1 MGQLSRELLSAQ
13 RLAKKLDRGEDPVA
27 IVGDHVVYRGS
38 KLKIVEVKEEVVAGE
53 KVLTY
58 RTSEGASF
66 QYWTKQR
73 RITTPFRVEWYQL
86 SPTNRL
92 FVEPRYLNELLKEAI
107 ERAGSMDKLLK
118 QLKKLGVRYSK
129 AQLHYNL
136 KKSAQ
141 GSKLIGVKVELLRG
155 LLAYLERPYSDAD
168 SHIIAVGSSLP
179 KSVKTS
185 FPVNLEKPEVGT
197 LLAAA
202 LGNGSYP
209 ADGRFTYK
217 NTEKEMV
224 EKVKSAL
231 ESLLGNLRIEERIEE
246 GYKKQIHTI
255 RASTEIVRRLMENFG
270 IKPGP
275 KDNPNPALEILPREA
290 KIKYIQ
296 QTFDDEGWIA
306 RSDRGRQVQIAYTKS
321 FKLKIEDEE
330 MKRKLND
337 FIDKYG
343 REELVLG
350 ASPVRKVEISD
361 ELLKKMD
368 EELARFL
375 RENEPPLIKK
385 ELNLLAELIANGD
398 ERRIVCKPREVY
410 RLEKTGEVSVR
421 WLLLIGSKDMAKEY
435 RDKIGFHHEAKR
447 RTLNELL
454 GEGEDGRG
462 GDDNSA

>member
-38 KLKIVEVKEEVVAGE
+38 KLKIVEVKEELVAGE

-141 GSKLIGVKVELLRG
+141 GSNLIGVKVELLRG

-321 FKLKIEDEE
+321 TNLEIRNEE
-330 MKRKLND
+330 IKRMLSEV
-337 FIDKYG
+337 IDKYG
-343 REELVLG
+343 EWVKAPTGERIAREIKESQLRRLMPNPEVVNELRR
-350 ASPVRKVEISD
+350 AY
-361 ELLKKMD
+361 
-368 EELARFL
+368 
-375 RENEPPLIKK
+375 PPLIEK
-385 ELNLLAELIANGD
+385 ERDMIAEVLG
-398 ERRIVCKPREVY
+398 V
-410 RLEKTGEVSVR
+410 
-421 WLLLIGSKDMAKEY
+421 SKDEVNCKLITVYKLVSTNEIKARWAVILSS
-435 RDKIGFHHEAKR
+435 RDMVKAFLERVGLHHKDKR
-447 RTLNELL
+447 TKLKDYVRKAW
-454 GEGEDGRG
+454 GERE
-462 GDDNSA
+462 

>member
-38 KLKIVEVKEEVVAGE
+38 KLKIVEVKEELVAGE

-141 GSKLIGVKVELLRG
+141 GSNLIGVKVELLRG

-231 ESLLGNLRIEERIEE
+231 ESLLGNLKIEERIEE

-321 FKLKIEDEE
+321 TNLEIRNEE
-330 MKRKLND
+330 IKRMLSEV
-337 FIDKYG
+337 IDKYG
-343 REELVLG
+343 EWVKAPTGERIAREIKESQLRRLMPNPEVVNELRR
-350 ASPVRKVEISD
+350 AY
-361 ELLKKMD
+361 
-368 EELARFL
+368 
-375 RENEPPLIKK
+375 PPLIEK
-385 ELNLLAELIANGD
+385 ERDMIAEVLG
-398 ERRIVCKPREVY
+398 V
-410 RLEKTGEVSVR
+410 
-421 WLLLIGSKDMAKEY
+421 SKDEVNCKLITVYKLVSTNEIKARWAVILSS
-435 RDKIGFHHEAKR
+435 RDMVKAFLERVGLHHKDKR
-447 RTLNELL
+447 TKLKDYVRKAW
-454 GEGEDGRG
+454 GERE
-462 GDDNSA
+462 